1 MMPITSAAPPAQPSV
16 LRVLSPAASHCAT
29 GPRMPSSSS
38 IGRLRVTSFIWMMRA
53 CSALSG
59 GFGIDSLLDHGTVFG
74 AERGQRPRPG
84 EMLFDGAP
92 RGGAELAR
100 EGGMLDEDAQ

>member
-1 MMPITSAAPPAQPSV
+1 
-16 LRVLSPAASHCAT
+16 
-29 GPRMPSSSS
+29 MPSSSS
-38 IGRLRVTSFIWMMRA
+38 IGRLRETSFIWMMRA

-59 GFGIDSLLDHGTVFG
+59 GFGIDSLLHDCAVFG

-84 EMLFDGAP
+84 EAFFDGAP

-100 EGGMLDEDAQ
+100 KGGMLDEDAQRAGELGGTVGVDEPAVLAMADELAHRREIGS